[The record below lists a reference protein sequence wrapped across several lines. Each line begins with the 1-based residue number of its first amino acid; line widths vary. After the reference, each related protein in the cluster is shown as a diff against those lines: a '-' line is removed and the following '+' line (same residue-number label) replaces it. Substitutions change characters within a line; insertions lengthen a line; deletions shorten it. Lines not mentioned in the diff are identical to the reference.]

1 MARVAMQPQESPVQ
15 LQTPPN
21 GGAAAALLAAGIG
34 CVALGVLSVLT
45 SVFDP
50 LSEALKFYG
59 LADDISGVSTLM
71 IAVWLLSWLILH
83 RRWKQRQ
90 VQFRWILVVTLLL
103 IALGLLGTFPPFAR
117 VFGGG

>member
-1 MARVAMQPQESPVQ
+1 MARVAMQPQGSPAQ
-15 LQTPPN
+15 LETPAN

-34 CVALGVLSVLT
+34 CVVLGVLSVLT
-45 SVFDP
+45 GIFDS

-71 IAVWLLSWLILH
+71 VVVWLLSWLILH
-83 RRWKQRQ
+83 QLWKKQQ
-90 VQFRWILVVTLLL
+90 VNFPWVFVITLIL
-103 IALGLLGTFPPFAR
+103 IALGLLGTFPPFDK